1 MADMSES
8 KTKKFRSPHPVGPE
22 AYSRDYFLSY
32 LVEGYAE
39 YADHYGISPFKRTL
53 VDMIELDSGQ
63 LFLDVGCGRGEILF
77 HAVEYGVRGV
87 GIDYSWD
94 AIQLTREGL
103 KACNLNAD
111 LVVADAIHL
120 PFKDGV
126 FDRTYAGDLLEH
138 LTESS
143 ATACL
148 LEMVRATRPNGKF
161 LIHTCPNRNFDRFV
175 APLIKV
181 FLYLLGRKEAW
192 LRIKAHIECA
202 GKVHVFTYNLPRLKK
217 QLRQIRNHF
226 KVNAKC
232 WLSTDLLRGGQHL
245 HTREVARFP
254 LLKTLFDIVGKT
266 PLNRILSNDMYIAG
280 TRL

>member
-1 MADMSES
+1 M
-8 KTKKFRSPHPVGPE
+8 KKFRSPHPVAPE
-22 AYSRDYFLSY
+22 TYSRDYFLSS

-39 YADHYGISPFKRTL
+39 YADHYGISPFKRVL
-53 VDMIELDSGQ
+53 VDMNDLHPGQ
-63 LFLDVGCGRGEILF
+63 WFLDNGCGRGEILF
-77 HAVEYGVRGV
+77 HAVDRGVRGI

-94 AIQLTREGL
+94 AITLAREGL
-103 KACNLNAD
+103 KARNLNAD

-138 LTESS
+138 LTESFG
-143 ATACL
+143 TACL
-148 LEMVRATRPNGKF
+148 LEMVRTTKSGGKF
-161 LIHTCPNRNFDRFV
+161 LVHTCPNLNFDRFV
-175 APLIKV
+175 APFIKI
-181 FLYLLGRKEAW
+181 FLYLIGRKEAW
-192 LRIKAHIECA
+192 TRIKAHIECCA
-202 GKVHVFTYNLPRLKK
+202 QVHVFTYNYPRLQK
-217 QLRQIRNHF
+217 QLRRIRDRF
-226 KVNAKC
+226 KVNARC

-254 LLKTLFDIVGKT
+254 LLKAMLGFIGKT

>member
-1 MADMSES
+1 MPRQ
-8 KTKKFRSPHPVGPE
+8 FQSPHPVGPE
-22 AYSRDYFLSY
+22 TYSREYFLST
-32 LVEGYAE
+32 LVEGYIE
-39 YADHYGISPFKRTL
+39 YADNYGISPFKRAL
-53 VDMIELDSGQ
+53 VDMNDLRIGQ
-63 LFLDVGCGRGEILF
+63 LFLDIGCGRGEILF
-77 HAVEYGVRGV
+77 EAIERGVKGV

-94 AIQLTREGL
+94 AVQLTKEGL
-103 KACNLNAD
+103 TARKLEAHL
-111 LVVADAIHL
+111 LVADAIHL

-126 FDRTYAGDLLEH
+126 FDRTYGGDLIEH
-138 LTESS
+138 LTESF

-148 LEMVRATRPNGKF
+148 LEMVRSTKPGGRF
-161 LIHTCPNRNFDRFV
+161 LVHTCPNLNFDRYV

-181 FLYLLGRKEAW
+181 FLCLVGRREAW
-192 LRIKAHIECA
+192 MRIKAHIECG

-226 KVNAKC
+226 KVNAEC

-254 LLKTLFDIVGKT
+254 LLKTLLDFIGKT